1 MSKQI
6 AIEWT
11 TAHKLLQAGRACG
24 KGTSSTFRGTLEIGG
39 KRSFVSL
46 LDKKTLVQ
54 IEGVEVPAG
63 KWIADYFKDHG
74 FEKRPANND
83 NRSKVTVPR
92 FAKPGVYR
100 NCYYVDIKAA
110 YPSIYSRL
118 WWDVGFLP
126 DKNLVQR
133 GTMPL
138 SDLASRLMH
147 NKHARN
153 AVVGFA
159 LSRGY
164 LQWQDGVA
172 NHKKSTGKFFNP
184 QLGWVLWAILGAIA
198 WRVRDAGALYYN
210 TDGAIVDEGNLYNVV
225 RVYDSLGLDWSVK
238 ESGDCVVWG
247 VGAYSFHDVHNGRRV
262 GGFPRGFTGASVRLP
277 NVVLC
282 ERALK
287 MWLDA

>member
-6 AIEWT
+6 AIDWT
-11 TAHKLLQAGRACG
+11 TAHKLLQAGRATG
-24 KGTSSTFRGTLEIGG
+24 KGTTSTFKGTLDIGG

-46 LDKKTLVQ
+46 LDKKTLVEIDGAQ
-54 IEGVEVPAG
+54 VAAG

-100 NCYYVDIKAA
+100 DCYYVDIKAA

-118 WWDVGFLP
+118 WWDTTFLP
-126 DKNLVQR
+126 DKNIVQS

-138 SDLASRLMH
+138 ADLSSRLMH
-147 NKHARN
+147 DKHARN

-159 LSRGY
+159 LSRGF
-164 LQWQDGVA
+164 LVWNDGIA
-172 NHKKSTGKFFNP
+172 KHKKSTGKFFNP
-184 QLGWVLWAILGAIA
+184 QLGWVLWSILGAVA
-198 WRVRDAGALYYN
+198 WRVRDTGALYFN
-210 TDGAIVDEGNLYNVV
+210 TDGAIVEEKNLYATVCI
-225 RVYDSLGLDWSVK
+225 YEDLGLQWSVK
-238 ESGDCVVWG
+238 DQGDCVIWG
-247 VGAYSFHDVHNGRRV
+247 TGAYSFHDVHNGRRV
-262 GGFPRGFTGASVRLP
+262 GGFPRGFTGASTNLP
-277 NVVLC
+277 NAVLC

-287 MWLDA
+287 LWLDA